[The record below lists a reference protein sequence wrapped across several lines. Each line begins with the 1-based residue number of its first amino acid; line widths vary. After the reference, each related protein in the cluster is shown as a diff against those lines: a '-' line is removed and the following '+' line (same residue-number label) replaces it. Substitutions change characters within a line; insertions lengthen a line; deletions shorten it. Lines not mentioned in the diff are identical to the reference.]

1 MTEYLQ
7 IVEAVV
13 AQARQRGVEAEAYL
27 NVGQESEILVDRG
40 KVEKLSQAGSK
51 GLGVRVLVDGKMG
64 YAYTSDFSAQSLTN
78 AIDDAITLAEITD
91 GDEYRKLPD
100 PQPIPTEDLA
110 IYDPAIAALSA
121 DEKVDLAKAI
131 EQAAL
136 DYDERV
142 VLTNRCTLL
151 VQVETVAI
159 ANTRGMSGSYDKSF
173 IGAYLMVL
181 AQQGEDRAMSFHVG
195 VASRL
200 ADFEGAEIGR
210 KAAQKSVGLLGG
222 RPVPTQKGTVVYSP
236 LAAHSIAGALAS
248 ALSAE
253 SMQRGRSFLQGK
265 MGETVASDMVTLLDN
280 GRLPGG
286 LGTRPFDAEGMPTSA
301 TRLIDEGVLQAVLH
315 DSYSAARDGTTSS
328 TGNASRASHAAPPA
342 VAPSNFYFQ
351 PGPQS
356 ADEVIA
362 GVQQG
367 LYVESVMNTHSINP
381 ISGDYSVSAKG
392 FWIENG
398 QLTYPV
404 NEVTIAIPLQ
414 DWLKNVSAVG
424 NDLLFMPMVGALGSP
439 TIRVDNVM
447 IGGSG

>member
-1 MTEYLQ
+1 MTNYLQ
-7 IVEAVV
+7 VVEAVI
-13 AQARQRGVEAEAYL
+13 AQARQRGVDAEAYL

-64 YAYTSDFSAQSLTN
+64 YAYTSDFSAQSL
-78 AIDDAITLAEITD
+78 AQILDDAITLAEITD
-91 GDEYRKLPD
+91 GDVHRKLPD
-100 PQPIPTEDLA
+100 PQPIPAEDLA

-121 DEKVDLAKAI
+121 DEKVELAKAI
-131 EQAAL
+131 ERAAL

-151 VQVETVAI
+151 AQVETVAI

-181 AQQGEDRAMSFHVG
+181 AQQGDDRAMSFHIG
-195 VASRL
+195 IASRL
-200 ADFEGAEIGR
+200 ADFEGVEIGR
-210 KAAQKSVGLLGG
+210 KAAEKSVGLLGG
-222 RPVPTQKGTVVYSP
+222 RPVPTQKGTVVYAP

-248 ALSAE
+248 ALSADA
-253 SMQRGRSFLQGK
+253 MQRGRSFLLGK
-265 MGETVASDMVTLLDN
+265 LGQTVASDMVTLLDN

-286 LGTRPFDAEGMPTSA
+286 LGTRPFDAEGLPTGA

-315 DSYSAARDGTTSS
+315 DSYTAAREGTASS
-328 TGNASRASHAAPPA
+328 TGNASRASHSAPPT

-351 PGPQS
+351 PGPLS

-362 GVQQG
+362 GVEQG

-424 NDLLFMPMVGALGSP
+424 NDLIFMPMMGAIGSP